1 MKDEPPNRP
10 IAHYT
15 DRREAELAHPALD
28 ISAPM
33 PKTDFAR
40 ITDSIGYPRIDW
52 VKCQLEIDG
61 EVCQEGH
68 GDGWIMMRRDGVEGY
83 IGGDCA
89 KLHFG
94 KDKAFAS
101 AVAKAGR
108 DIRTTN
114 LLVRLANLI
123 QDREALR
130 RRIHDVFERQ
140 QKLRK
145 RVGGLR
151 DVLPYAALDRLHQMS
166 KTGDRNVRVDLG
178 YLEKDED
185 RDRNVI
191 DVVRWRPEVVGAITA
206 PQALEVGIVEGIG
219 KRLGTAVAACN
230 HAEASSERSD
240 KELRRWADAIEDVDR
255 CEVNLRDAISSLE
268 SFVEPMNLSR
278 LCWAC
283 RRDEDQVKVAR
294 VVLRLTGSRDVND
307 HAAGKARDTWR
318 DEIMTTRK
326 AVRFKVP

>member
-1 MKDEPPNRP
+1 MEDEPPNRP

-33 PKTDFAR
+33 PKPDIHISDSYSYAR
-40 ITDSIGYPRIDW
+40 VDW
-52 VKCQLEIDG
+52 VNCQLEIDG
-61 EVCQEGH
+61 NTCKEGH
-68 GDGWIMMRRDGVEGY
+68 GTGWIMMRRDGVEGY

-89 KLHFG
+89 KRHFK
-94 KDKAFAS
+94 KDKAFAR

-108 DIRTTN
+108 DIRTTS
-114 LLVRLANLI
+114 LVVRLANLI
-123 QDREALR
+123 QDREGLL

-145 RVGGLR
+145 KVGELR
-151 DVLPYAALDRLHQMS
+151 GVLPYAALDRIHQMS

-191 DVVRWRPEVVGAITA
+191 DVIRWRSEVVGAITA
-206 PQALEVGIVEGIG
+206 PQALEVGIIESIG
-219 KRLGTAVAACN
+219 KRLGTTVAACN
-230 HAEASSERSD
+230 HAEAILERSD
-240 KELRRWADAIEDVDR
+240 KELRGWVDAIEDVDR
-255 CEVNLRDAISSLE
+255 CDVNLRDAIAALE

-278 LCWAC
+278 LCWSW
-283 RRDEDQVKVAR
+283 RKDEDQVKVAR
-294 VVLRLTGSRDVND
+294 VVLRLAGSRDVND
-307 HAAGKARDTWR
+307 HAAARARDTWR